1 MSAEPLLSVYLLTGS
16 DRPKHLRALRRL
28 RARFGPEAV
37 EQLSAEST
45 TGADAVAACNAL
57 GLFGGHDGGRLVIV
71 EGVERWRKADLEAV
85 ETYLRNP
92 VEGAVLALYAE
103 GPLRGTT
110 LADLVGKHGQVLDY
124 NVPKP
129 NNLHR
134 WVAGEF
140 KRLDIKADADASRA
154 LVEIVG
160 DDTMALSNE
169 ILKLGAWAGGEPIG
183 RADVERL
190 AAPARESAAWAL
202 TDAWGARDLP
212 TLLEACELAFENND
226 EPFLLAVRLASHVG
240 RVRTAQAMAEEG
252 LGARDVAARLKI
264 KDFPARK
271 ALQHADRYS
280 RAELDAALVRLA
292 DLDAAIKGASRLS
305 SELELLR
312 ALIDVT
318 RPAEQPVAVGLALR
332 DEPRGLGLLP
342 RRGVP
347 VDRASSSRPV
357 DPALKRRVLGRDRV
371 LVAGLDRSLEPTRD
385 RLHGRPVAQ
394 VLAAIVGG
402 RAHALLLLLDVRHP

>member
-1 MSAEPLLSVYLLTGS
+1 MSSEPLRSVYLLTGS

-28 RARFGPEAV
+28 RARFGAEAV

-45 TGADAVAACNAL
+45 SGVDAVAACNAL
-57 GLFGGHDGGRLVIV
+57 GLFGGHEGGRLVIV
-71 EGVERWRKADLEAV
+71 ESVERWKKADIEAV
-85 ETYLRNP
+85 AAYLQNP

-103 GPLRGTT
+103 GSLRSAT
-110 LADLVGKHGQVLDY
+110 LANLVEKHGQVLDY
-124 NVPKP
+124 NVPRA
-129 NNLHR
+129 NNLYR

-140 KRLDIKADADASRA
+140 KRLDIKADAEAARA

-160 DDTMALSNE
+160 EDTTALSNE
-169 ILKLGAWAGGEPIG
+169 ILKLGAWAGGEPIS

-212 TLLEACELAFENND
+212 TVLEACELSFENND

-240 RVRTAQAMAEEG
+240 RVRAAQAMADEG
-252 LGARDVAARLKI
+252 LGAREVATRLKI
-264 KDFPARK
+264 KEFPARK

-280 RAELDAALVRLA
+280 RAELGAALVRLA

-318 RPAEQPVAVGLALR
+318 RPAEQPVT
-332 DEPRGLGLLP
+332 
-342 RRGVP
+342 
-347 VDRASSSRPV
+347 
-357 DPALKRRVLGRDRV
+357 
-371 LVAGLDRSLEPTRD
+371 AG
-385 RLHGRPVAQ
+385 
-394 VLAAIVGG
+394 
-402 RAHALLLLLDVRHP
+402 